1 MVNNGTRSR
10 SFEILDMAKLKD
22 LTTTLTLTFEVFSM
36 KIHVEKQKKPS
47 DLIPVILLKFNKP
60 LMFTYSILYNCS
72 LLQFISKTFMNEIY

>member
-47 DLIPVILLKFNKP
+47 DLIPVILLKFN
-60 LMFTYSILYNCS
+60 
-72 LLQFISKTFMNEIY
+72 

>member
-47 DLIPVILLKFNKP
+47 DLIPVILLKFNEP
-60 LMFTYSILYNCS
+60 LMFTYPILYNCS
-72 LLQFISKTFMNEIY
+72 LLLFISKTFINEIY